1 VTYGIVHSQPEPLTA
16 LRASIPL
23 ELDRITSKALAKDPG
38 ERYAHIENLPV
49 MFLSI
54 GPTGP
59 QNLSGYSRPTN
70 LIIWGHVTTSLSGNP
85 VRLESDGWLYR
96 LRGGP
101 FLASPVHQGYNRNSF
116 IAC

>member
-1 VTYGIVHSQPEPLTA
+1 MHSQPEPLTA

-38 ERYAHIENLPV
+38 ERYAHIEDLPV
-49 MFLSI
+49 IMFLSL

-59 QNLSGYSRPTN
+59 QNLSGHSCPTN
-70 LIIWGHVTTSLSGNP
+70 LITWGHLTTSLSGNP
-85 VRLESDGWLYR
+85 VGLESGDYLYR

-101 FLASPVHQGYNRNSF
+101 VLASPVHQGYNRNSF